1 MGECASCDFKIK
13 IINRSA
19 CAIEFSDTL
28 ILTGGEE
35 TQSKVSVYSME
46 NDNPGYVADLP
57 ELQVGRE
64 DHGCGY
70 YIDGDS
76 KRVKHKNCL

>member
-1 MGECASCDFKIK
+1 MSCDFKIK

-35 TQSKVSVYSME
+35 TRSKVSVYNMA

-70 YIDGDS
+70 YINEDS
-76 KRVKHKNCL
+76 KRVKHMNCL

>member
-1 MGECASCDFKIK
+1 MCVLGFKIK
-13 IINRSA
+13 IITRSA

-35 TQSKVSVYSME
+35 TRSKVSVYNMA

-76 KRVKHKNCL
+76 KRVKHMNCL